1 VAVVDIQE
9 QPVRVAL
16 EALVVAVRVAAMLPV
31 RPGLL
36 IRVVAVAVGTL
47 LGFPVL
53 VVLVS

>member
-16 EALVVAVRVAAMLPV
+16 EALVVAVRVAAMFPV
-31 RPGLL
+31 RTELL
-36 IRVVAVAVGTL
+36 LRVVAVAVGTL